1 MHSLLYSFALSPLRQ
16 EQATLD
22 HQRGHAF
29 NETSSSLLPQQ
40 AQEKMQHSPEF
51 REAVLSFKGQ
61 SSCMIERAI
70 ELDYINK
77 IQKEQYNKENKNNH
91 DQLCIKG
98 ASGRRHLLSRQA
110 QGRMVHSSSFCEK
123 VLSFRGQ
130 NDCLVEKV
138 IEFDYIIRVR
148 TCLTKK
154 N

>member
-98 ASGRRHLLSRQA
+98 ASGHQPLLPRQA
-110 QGRMVHSSSFCEK
+110 QAKMVYSPSFCKK

-130 NDCLVEKV
+130 NDYLVEQS
-138 IEFDYIIRVR
+138 IELDYITQVQS
-148 TCLTKK
+148 CLTKK